1 MNLIKPHILSSGD
14 TIAII
19 TPSGPVEYD
28 QIILAKT
35 YFENKGYKIKLG
47 KNLFNTN
54 KYLAGTDEERVEDL
68 HNAFLDDE
76 VNAIVCARGGY
87 GAIRLIKMLD
97 FEVIRRHPKIF
108 CGYSDITALSAMF
121 LKHADLI
128 TYAAPMAQSDFNTQ
142 TPDKITEQS
151 FFNVLK
157 GGKEEYLG
165 CPITDGEASGIL
177 FGGNLSTIVSLCGI
191 DFLPDED
198 FIFFVEDVC
207 EPVYK
212 LDKMFNQLINMK
224 EFRKHIKGIAFG
236 EFLGVDDEKW
246 LKELL
251 NETANILEVPSACG
265 FKFTHAET
273 KQTIPY
279 GVKATLK
286 WDGELVVY

>member
-1 MNLIKPHILSSGD
+1 MNLIKPHILSDGD
-14 TIAII
+14 TIEII
-19 TPSGPVEYD
+19 APSGPVKYD
-28 QIILAKT
+28 QIMFAKS

-68 HNAFLDDE
+68 HNAFLDEE
-76 VNAIVCARGGY
+76 VNAILCARGGY

-97 FEVIRRHPKIF
+97 FEIVRQHPKIF

-128 TYAAPMAQSDFNTQ
+128 TYAAPMAQSDFSTSS
-142 TPDKITEQS
+142 PDKITETS

-157 GGKEEYLG
+157 GETEKYLG
-165 CPITDGEASGIL
+165 CPISVGEASGIL

-191 DFLPDED
+191 DFLPHDN

-212 LDKMFNQLINMK
+212 LDKMFYQLINMK
-224 EFRKHIKGIAFG
+224 EFRKHVKGIAFG

-246 LKELL
+246 LNELMKEIATILDIP
-251 NETANILEVPSACG
+251 TACN

-279 GVKATLK
+279 GAFATLK
-286 WDGELVVY
+286 SDGELVVH